1 MNLSPR
7 QLTITNALRASKHSN
22 KRIADNAGVDFLTL
36 WHWKTRKHEPSDP
49 LYEAVMQS
57 IYELDKVPADNRIDW
72 NSRIGELIPLRG
84 QGMNHH
90 QIARQLNASQSS
102 IRRVCMRHGI

>member
-7 QLTITNALRASKHSN
+7 QLTVSNALRASAHTN
-22 KRIADNAGVDFLTL
+22 KRIGDNAGVEFLTL
-36 WHWKTRKHEPSDP
+36 WHWKTGKHEPTTP

-57 IYELDKVPADNRIDW
+57 IEELKQVSANYRIDW
-72 NSRIGELIPLRG
+72 DSRIGELIPLRG
-84 QGMNHH
+84 QGMNYH
-90 QIARQLNASQSS
+90 QIARHLNASQSS